1 MGRFVV
7 HDRRRSRPARRKAV
21 AVIGVVV
28 RIERLSEAPVAMLIA
43 KSEAV
48 AASLIRMGTTLYLL
62 LDTNNGN
69 LPLAKPSSRLNVGN
83 FVRIAAP

>member
-1 MGRFVV
+1 
-7 HDRRRSRPARRKAV
+7 
-21 AVIGVVV
+21 
-28 RIERLSEAPVAMLIA
+28 MLIA